1 LIPLPAPDAGPRCA
15 RRLLALAA
23 HWGLR
28 DVDAPALWRAANR
41 ELSARLVLAAAREG
55 LVESRNDGDAL
66 DVPSLGRLP
75 LRRRFALELHAPALA
90 GGDAAWLDDTATL
103 WRRLAAVLACDAA
116 TTARIADEL
125 ADGCDRLAHA
135 LLGAPHR
142 RLRFAAEDPRAWD
155 PEHFITLGHPWHP
168 MVKTRLGLGWAD
180 NVRLAPELC
189 ARAALVTVEFDARR
203 VRRFGDLDALARVGF
218 DARGT
223 TVRLPVL
230 EAQWR
235 RMAPGLRDT
244 LRRVDAPRI
253 AGRSLA
259 SLRTVALDGHGV
271 HLKLAF
277 DVLTTSAK
285 RTVSP
290 MSVANATVVSAL
302 VEQVQ
307 REDPRAAGSL
317 TLMREVAAAG
327 LAPEFAAPG
336 LAPEFASEHA
346 RQLGVIVRDATGLDT
361 TCIVCAA
368 LGEPD
373 ADGVLFVHRL
383 AAGYPGDGPTRADA
397 MFADYLAQL
406 VPPMLRLW
414 VAHGIALEGH
424 MQNTVVRVDGG
435 RPAGFLVRD
444 LGGIRLH
451 RARLGAAGHRVDL
464 DPASF
469 IITDD
474 GDEAADKWVHAVV
487 HAHLAGVLRVLVDA
501 FDYDEGR
508 GWARVAGV
516 LEDCLDAWTVEPSL
530 HAACEADR
538 AHLFAPRVR
547 GKALLRMRI
556 ADRSSEYSYVL
567 LDNPLFAHRRRRE
580 S

>member
-1 LIPLPAPDAGPRCA
+1 MIPLSDAGRRCA

-23 HWGLR
+23 RWKLG

-41 ELSARLVLAAAREG
+41 EISARLALAAAREE
-55 LVESRNDGDAL
+55 LVESRIDGDAL
-66 DVPSLGRLP
+66 EVPALGRLP
-75 LRRRFALELHAPALA
+75 LRRRFALALHAPDLVA
-90 GGDAAWLDDTATL
+90 GDTAWLDDTATL
-103 WRRLAAVLACDAA
+103 WRRLAAALSCDAV
-116 TTARIADEL
+116 TTARIAAEL
-125 ADGCDRLAHA
+125 VDGCDRLAHA

-189 ARAALVTVEFDARR
+189 ARAALVTVELDARR
-203 VRRFGDLDALARVGF
+203 IRRFGDLEALARVGF
-218 DARGT
+218 DARGP
-223 TVRLPVL
+223 TVRLPML

-235 RMAPGLRDT
+235 RLAPALRDT

-253 AGRSLA
+253 VGRSLA
-259 SLRTVALDGHGV
+259 SLRTVALDGQGV
-271 HLKLAF
+271 HLKLAL

-290 MSVANATVVSAL
+290 MSVANATLVSAL

-307 REDPRAAGSL
+307 REDPHAAGAL
-317 TLMREVAAAG
+317 LLMREVAAAG
-327 LAPEFAAPG
+327 LAPDFAG
-336 LAPEFASEHA
+336 EHA
-346 RQLGVIVRDATGLDT
+346 RQLGVIVRDATGLDA

-373 ADGVLFVHRL
+373 ADGVPFVHRL
-383 AAGYPGDGPTRADA
+383 VAGYPGDGPTRADA

-424 MQNTVVRVDGG
+424 MQNTVVRVDRG

-451 RARLGAAGHRVDL
+451 RARLAAAGHHVDL

-469 IITDD
+469 IVTDD

-501 FDYDEGR
+501 FGYDERR

-516 LEDCLDAWTVEPSL
+516 VEDCLDAWTGEPSL

-538 AHLFAPRVR
+538 THLFAPRVR